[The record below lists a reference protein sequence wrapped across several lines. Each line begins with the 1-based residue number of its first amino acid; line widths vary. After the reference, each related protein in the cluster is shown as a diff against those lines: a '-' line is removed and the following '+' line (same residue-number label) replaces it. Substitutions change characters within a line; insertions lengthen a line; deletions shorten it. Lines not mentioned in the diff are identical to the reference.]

1 MFGGGGS
8 IQLARVFGIRIGVTT
23 SWFLVLF
30 FFIFVLSGSFRDT
43 LDSSDTV
50 AYLTAVASALL
61 FFGSLLAHEF
71 GHALTARRLGIE
83 TTGID
88 LWFFGGVAKMERDA
102 DSPGTEFKIAAAGPL
117 ISLIVVVACVVAGIA
132 LAGQE
137 EFWDAVTLDPG
148 ADVTPG
154 LLLVS
159 WLGTINAAVFVF
171 NLLPAF
177 PLDGGRIVR
186 AIAWKIT
193 GDRLKATR
201 ASAVLGQVF
210 SWILIG
216 LGLAEILFAGATL
229 SGVWLMVLGWFLGQ
243 AARGAVAQTAFSER
257 LGGVTVADIM
267 DSEPVT
273 IPASSSA
280 ARALDEW
287 FLRYR
292 WPWFP
297 VVDESGRF
305 VGIVDQER
313 VTDAERAG
321 EGQRPVGELMEP
333 DAGDWRIGADA
344 TLESLLGSEPLRRTG
359 ALFAVDGD
367 GRLRGV
373 VTIEQVRRA
382 LQSAAVPGTP

>member
-1 MFGGGGS
+1 MFASGGS

-43 LDSSDTV
+43 LNSSDTV
-50 AYLTAVASALL
+50 AYVTAVASALL
-61 FFGSLLAHEF
+61 FFVSLVAHEM

-83 TTGID
+83 TLGID

-102 DSPGTEFKIAAAGPL
+102 DSAGTEFKIAVAGPVVSGLVVL
-117 ISLIVVVACVVAGIA
+117 ICAAAGIA
-132 LAGQE
+132 MAGRQ
-137 EFWDAVTLDPG
+137 EFWDAVTLKAGSHISPE
-148 ADVTPG
+148 
-154 LLLVS
+154 LLLLS

-177 PLDGGRIVR
+177 PLDGGRIAR

-201 ASAVLGQVF
+201 IAATLGQVF

-216 LGLAEILFAGATL
+216 LGLAEILWLGATL
-229 SGVWLMVLGWFLGQ
+229 SGLWLMVIGWFLGQ

-257 LGGVTVADIM
+257 IEGVTVADIM

-273 IPASSSA
+273 IPASKTVSE
-280 ARALDEW
+280 ALDEY

-305 VGIVDQER
+305 IGIAHEER
-313 VTDAERAG
+313 IQGAERLG
-321 EGQRPVGELMEP
+321 ERDRPIREVTET
-333 DAGDWRIGADA
+333 DAGDWRVGADA

-382 LQSAAVPGTP
+382 LQSAAVPGT

>member
-8 IQLARVFGIRIGVTT
+8 IQLARVFGIRVGVTT

-61 FFGSLLAHEF
+61 FFGSLLAHEM

-88 LWFFGGVAKMERDA
+88 LWFFGGVAKMARDA
-102 DSPGTEFKIAAAGPL
+102 DSAGTEFKIAVAGPL
-117 ISLIVVVACVVAGIA
+117 VSLAVVGLCVAAGIA
-132 LAGQE
+132 LAGPDE
-137 EFWDAVTLDPG
+137 LWDAALLRSG
-148 ADVTPG
+148 ADVTPA

-186 AIAWKIT
+186 AFAWKLT

-201 ASAVLGQVF
+201 ASALLGQVM
-210 SWILIG
+210 SWILVG
-216 LGLAEILFAGATL
+216 LGLAEILFTGATL
-229 SGVWLMVLGWFLGQ
+229 SGLWLMVLGWFLGQ
-243 AARGAVAQTAFSER
+243 AARGAVAQTAFSQRIE
-257 LGGVTVADIM
+257 GVTVADIM

-273 IPASSSA
+273 IPASVGA

-297 VVDESGRF
+297 VVDDGGRF
-305 VGIVDQER
+305 VGIVEQER
-313 VTDAERAG
+313 VQGAERLG
-321 EGQRPVGELMEP
+321 EGARPVGELMEP
-333 DAGDWRIGADA
+333 DQSEWRVGADA
-344 TLESLLGSEPLRRTG
+344 PLESLLGSEPLRRTG

-373 VTIEQVRRA
+373 VTIDQVRRA
-382 LQSAAVPGTP
+382 LQSAAIPGTP

>member
-61 FFGSLLAHEF
+61 FFVSLVAHEM

-88 LWFFGGVAKMERDA
+88 LWFFGGVAKLERDA
-102 DSPGTEFKIAAAGPL
+102 DSAGTEFKIAVAGPIVSLLVVVVCVAAGL
-117 ISLIVVVACVVAGIA
+117 GM
-132 LAGQE
+132 AGQQ

-177 PLDGGRIVR
+177 PLDGGRIAR

-216 LGLAEILFAGATL
+216 LGLAEILFTGATL
-229 SGVWLMVLGWFLGQ
+229 SGLWLMVLGWFLGQ

-257 LGGVTVADIM
+257 IEGVTVADIM

-273 IPASSSA
+273 IPASTPA
-280 ARALDEW
+280 AQALDEW

-297 VVDESGRF
+297 VIDDTGRF
-305 VGIVDQER
+305 VGIVEQER
-313 VTDAERAG
+313 VQGAERLG
-321 EGQRPVGELMEP
+321 EGGRPVRELLEPGEGE
-333 DAGDWRIGADA
+333 WRVGAD
-344 TLESLLGSEPLRRTG
+344 TPLESLLGSEPLRRTG

-373 VTIEQVRRA
+373 VTIDQVRRA
-382 LQSAAVPGTP
+382 LQSATVPGTP

>member
-43 LDSSDTV
+43 LNSSDSV

-61 FFGSLLAHEF
+61 FFVSLLAHEL
-71 GHALTARRLGIE
+71 GHALVARRAGIE
-83 TTGID
+83 TAGID

-102 DSPGTEFKIAAAGPL
+102 DSAGTEFKIAIAGPIVSGLVVL
-117 ISLIVVVACVVAGIA
+117 ICVAVGIA
-132 LAGQE
+132 MAGRQ
-137 EFWDAVTLDPG
+137 EFWDAVTLKAG
-148 ADVTPG
+148 AQVTPG

-159 WLGTINAAVFVF
+159 WLGTINAAVFAF

-216 LGLAEILFAGATL
+216 LGLAEVLFLKATL
-229 SGVWLMVLGWFLGQ
+229 SGVWLIVLGWFLGQ

-257 LGGVTVADIM
+257 IGGVTVADIM
-267 DSEPVT
+267 DAEPVT
-273 IPASSSA
+273 IPASKTVTQ
-280 ARALDEW
+280 ALDEY

-292 WPWFP
+292 WPWFA
-297 VVDESGRF
+297 VTDESGRF
-305 VGIVDQER
+305 VGIAHEEQVQG
-313 VTDAERAG
+313 AERLG
-321 EGQRPVGELMEP
+321 ERDKPIIEVMDADDGE
-333 DAGDWRIGADA
+333 WQVGADA
-344 TLESLLGSEPLRRTG
+344 TLESLLGSEPLRKTG

-382 LQSAAVPGTP
+382 LQTAAVPETR